1 MHARKAKKT
10 YGRIQHS
17 KRDPRYVRLLVRI
30 HRLEKKIIRL
40 ERALAKVSNF
50 AFVGPVSGVGNV
62 IVQTPTNLGNANVL
76 RGNQNSTTN
85 TG

>member
-1 MHARKAKKT
+1 MHARKARKT
-10 YGRIQHS
+10 GGRIQHS
-17 KRDPRYVRLLVRI
+17 KRDPGYLRLLIRI
-30 HRLEKKIIRL
+30 HRLEKKITRL

-62 IVQTPTNLGNANVL
+62 IVQTPTNLGDASVL
-76 RGNQNSTTN
+76 RGNQNSATN